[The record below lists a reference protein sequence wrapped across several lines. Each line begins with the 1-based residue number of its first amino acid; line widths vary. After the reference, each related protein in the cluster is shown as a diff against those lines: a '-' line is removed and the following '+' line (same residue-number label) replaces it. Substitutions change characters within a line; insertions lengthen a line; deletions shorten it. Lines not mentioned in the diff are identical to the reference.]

1 MHTIDVHY
9 DMQAPLEHVWPFLE
23 DFADILA
30 WWPEDQAKNIERVEL
45 EGEGIG
51 QIRHIFNAGS
61 PYAVSERL
69 DFLDPENHTLKLSL
83 VGHLPGGLLEY
94 QATGRLSAL
103 GPDACRLT
111 YHSEFIAGEGKDE
124 SARKVLLGLY
134 QLMFRGLDAAAKRR
148 RA

>member
-23 DFADILA
+23 DFGDILA

-51 QIRHIFNAGS
+51 QIRHIYNAGF
-61 PYAVSERL
+61 PDAVSEQL
-69 DFLDPENHTLKLSL
+69 DFLDPASHTWKLSL
-83 VGHLPGGLLEY
+83 VGRRPAGIQQY
-94 QATGRLSAL
+94 QATGRLTPL

-111 YHSEFIAGEGKDE
+111 YHSEFLVKEGKLE
-124 SARKVLLGLY
+124 TAKAFLLGVY
-134 QLMFRGLDAAAKRR
+134 QLMFRGLEAAAKRQQ
-148 RA
+148 A

>member
-51 QIRHIFNAGS
+51 QIRHIYNVGY
-61 PYAVSERL
+61 P
-69 DFLDPENHTLKLSL
+69 DPN
-83 VGHLPGGLLEY
+83 
-94 QATGRLSAL
+94 
-103 GPDACRLT
+103 LT